1 MNLPRSVHPETLDH
15 LAECDPLAVRSRADL
30 RRINRFMR
38 TRAIMA
44 RAMQD
49 AVAAPRRIVELGA
62 GDGTLMLGIA
72 RALARRW
79 PGVHLTLLD
88 RQDLV
93 TQQTLDAFDAIGWQA
108 ERCVADVA
116 EWLAQPV
123 RGRHDL
129 ILANLFIHHF
139 EDRQLTSMLAA
150 IAERTNAFFI
160 CEPRRALLPLAGS
173 RLVGLIGANAVTR
186 EDAVLSVHAG
196 FTGKEIS
203 ALWPR
208 QQHAWR
214 LAEYPAGLFSH
225 CFLAV
230 RGAAP

>member
-1 MNLPRSVHPETLDH
+1 MNLPRNVHPETLDH
-15 LAECDPLAVRSRADL
+15 LTESDPRAVRSRADL
-30 RRINRFMR
+30 RRINRIMG
-38 TRAIMA
+38 TRAIMT
-44 RAMQD
+44 RAMRD
-49 AVAAPRRIVELGA
+49 MVAAPRRIVELGA

-93 TQQTLDAFDAIGWQA
+93 TRQTLDAFHALGWQP

-116 EWLAQPV
+116 DWLAQPA
-123 RGRHDL
+123 GDRHDL

-139 EDRQLTSMLAA
+139 EDRQLASMLGA
-150 IAERTNAFFI
+150 IAQRTDAFFI
-160 CEPRRALLPLAGS
+160 CEPRRAWLPLAGS

-208 QQHAWR
+208 QEPAWR

-225 CFLAV
+225 CFFAV
-230 RGAAP
+230 RGSAS